1 VSDPKSPAGRGA
13 AIFDECYRLILD
25 VYEDVRGFPKSQKFV
40 LGQRIETTTVS
51 VLADLIEANHVH
63 DRAPPLRAASVE
75 VEKLRVFVRLA
86 KDLRFLDFKRYE
98 RLSAR
103 IDTIGRM
110 LGGWIKWAATRT
122 GARTE

>member
-1 VSDPKSPAGRGA
+1 MTDDAKTASKAA
-13 AIFDECYRLILD
+13 AIFDECYRLILEI
-25 VYEDVRGFPKSQKFV
+25 YEDVRGFPKSQKFV
-40 LGQRIETTTVS
+40 LGQRIETTSVS
-51 VLADLIEANHVH
+51 VLAGLIEANHVR

-98 RLSAR
+98 RLSGR

-110 LGGWIKWAATRT
+110 RGGGIKWAE
-122 GARTE
+122 ARR